1 MHNTIGI
8 EGTFSPRR
16 LYLLLRRDLAHG
28 YRAVLIAM
36 AAVGGVLIVFSF
48 LSMLGRPGQDFYTPF
63 YVGLLFLGGFLFSS
77 SAFKEMHQQGSGP
90 FYLTLPG
97 TSVEKL
103 VSKLFVTSVGY
114 AAAVLVF
121 MTGASALSEL
131 INRAVFGAGHA
142 WFDPFSLTNLK
153 SAAVYLVCQSV
164 FLLGSVWFRKVV
176 FLKILLAESIVVVG
190 LMIIG
195 AVTFRLAFWGLFT
208 GGHLRPE
215 VIQIFSQGFGNV
227 TVNGQAA
234 EALNRGSQVF
244 LTIVR
249 VLFWA
254 ALAPVCWVAAY
265 FRLQETEV

>member
-1 MHNTIGI
+1 MHNII
-8 EGTFSPRR
+8 ERVFSPRR
-16 LYLLLRRDLAHG
+16 LFLLLRRDFAHG

-36 AAVGGVLIVFSF
+36 AAVGGILIVLSF

-77 SAFKEMHQQGSGP
+77 GAFKEMHQQGSGP
-90 FYLTLPG
+90 FYLALPG
-97 TSVEKL
+97 TTLEKL
-103 VSKLFVTSVGY
+103 VSKLLVTSVGY
-114 AAAVLVF
+114 AAAILVF

-131 INRAVFGAGHA
+131 LNRAVFGAGHT
-142 WFDPFSLTNLK
+142 WFNPFSLANLK
-153 SAAVYLVCQSV
+153 SAAVYLVCQGL

-176 FLKILLAESIVVVG
+176 FLKILLAENIVVAG
-190 LMIIG
+190 LAIFAAVIFR
-195 AVTFRLAFWGLFT
+195 VTFGGLFT

-215 VIQIFSQGFGNV
+215 VIHIFSQGLGNV
-227 TVNGQAA
+227 VVNGQAA

-249 VLFWA
+249 VLFWGA
-254 ALAPVCWVAAY
+254 FAPVCWVAAY